1 MEILKKTYEILPKE
15 FRFKAIL
22 IFLTSILA
30 AILDVLSIA
39 LILPLVTILIN
50 PDDLGFLNKYFN
62 FDDLISLLD
71 KGDFII
77 VGVSIFFLLIFLKVV
92 AIILLNIYKA
102 NFFIKLKLR

>member
-39 LILPLVTILIN
+39 LILPLVTI
-50 PDDLGFLNKYFN
+50 FN
-62 FDDLISLLD
+62 
-71 KGDFII
+71 
-77 VGVSIFFLLIFLKVV
+77 
-92 AIILLNIYKA
+92 
-102 NFFIKLKLR
+102 